1 MKSLFPRLW
10 AATVAIAF
18 GLLWALGMNAAPLHG
33 DALWPR
39 LVGIWG
45 WGLVGLGFLGV
56 VLAVRLASRPKKPRR
71 LVPIACPQKAPETAK
86 IPLHPTATPPLPP
99 QRGQALTSFFR

>member
-10 AATVAIAF
+10 AAMVAIAF
-18 GLLWALGMNAAPLHG
+18 GLLWALGLNAAPLHG

-71 LVPIACPQKAPETAK
+71 LVPIACAPKRPQKLPK
-86 IPLHPTATPPLPP
+86 SPYPPPP
-99 QRGQALTSFFR
+99 HSRYRRSVVRR